1 MFNYQARP
9 TIFWSSSGLCFPATS
24 PGAVTPALHQGRWLL
39 AETLDSG
46 TLGCNHSCHHYE
58 GQQKNHTALSL
69 NSASLRLGL
78 RVKIILHF
86 LSIFQKQPDQRCP
99 RKQKSSLKSHHLY
112 CIAARLLY
120 IFKQN
125 VSSESPKKK
134 SYLQLFLS
142 IQGGLV
148 PGPLPMGSG
157 STVVSIENKSIY
169 KWTHTVQTQRVQGST
184 EPLWNYTLTY
194 KGIADWEL
202 LDEKYKIGKL
212 MRELLA
218 ITRYKMQLRRS
229 GQEQWNQ
236 TKKRRILLG
245 IFCFL
250 LKSFKI
256 TLFLLLHRVQSLRC
270 VWLFL
275 WPSGVQH
282 TRLPCPSPS
291 SRVCSN
297 SCPLSQWC
305 HPAISSSVAPFSSCH
320 QAFPASGSFSM
331 SGLFASGGQSI
342 SASAS
347 ASVLPMNIQGW
358 FPLGLTVLIS
368 LQSKGLLRVFSSTT
382 TWKHQFFSAQPSL
395 WFNSHIR
402 TWLLENHSFD
412 DMDLCQQS
420 DVSAF

>member
-9 TIFWSSSGLCFPATS
+9 TISWSSSGLCFPATS

-58 GQQKNHTALSL
+58 GQQKDHTALSL
-69 NSASLRLGL
+69 NSASLRLCL

-99 RKQKSSLKSHHLY
+99 RKQKSALKSHHLH

-157 STVVSIENKSIY
+157 NTVVSIENKSIY

-184 EPLWNYTLTY
+184 EPLWNYTLTC

-212 MRELLA
+212 MIELLA

-236 TKKRRILLG
+236 TKQRRIFLG
-245 IFCFL
+245 IYRFL
-250 LKSFKI
+250 LKSF
-256 TLFLLLHRVQSLRC
+256 
-270 VWLFL
+270 
-275 WPSGVQH
+275 
-282 TRLPCPSPS
+282 
-291 SRVCSN
+291 
-297 SCPLSQWC
+297 
-305 HPAISSSVAPFSSCH
+305 
-320 QAFPASGSFSM
+320 
-331 SGLFASGGQSI
+331 
-342 SASAS
+342 
-347 ASVLPMNIQGW
+347 
-358 FPLGLTVLIS
+358 
-368 LQSKGLLRVFSSTT
+368 
-382 TWKHQFFSAQPSL
+382 
-395 WFNSHIR
+395 
-402 TWLLENHSFD
+402 
-412 DMDLCQQS
+412 
-420 DVSAF
+420 